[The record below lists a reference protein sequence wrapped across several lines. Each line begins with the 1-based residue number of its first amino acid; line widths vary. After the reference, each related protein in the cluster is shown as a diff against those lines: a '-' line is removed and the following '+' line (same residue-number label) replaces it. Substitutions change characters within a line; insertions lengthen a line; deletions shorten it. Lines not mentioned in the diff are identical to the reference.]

1 MLTNGVT
8 TYTYDANGN
17 LTNAAADAYTWDWAN
32 RMTGATVGGINAS
45 YSYDAFDIRVSG
57 TVSGTAS
64 NYLWDRLA
72 PYPTLVDDGVYGYI
86 HGAGPQAQIDGG
98 GNRHYLL
105 SDALASIRG
114 VTDGSG
120 ALVGTTAYDAFGAP
134 RTQSGLVSAFGYSGE
149 QYTPATG
156 LLHLR
161 ARDLNPALGRF
172 LSADPGQAAILV
184 GLIVSL
190 PAAVTLSGP
199 AVVFLRRVDSL
210 ISRKC
215 E

>member
-1 MLTNGVT
+1 M
-8 TYTYDANGN
+8 
-17 LTNAAADAYTWDWAN
+17 
-32 RMTGATVGGINAS
+32 
-45 YSYDAFDIRVSG
+45 SG

-64 NYLWDRLA
+64 SYLWDRLA
-72 PYPTLVDDGVYGYI
+72 PYPTLVDDGAFAYI
-86 HGAGPQAQIDGG
+86 HGAGPQAQIDPS
-98 GNRHYLL
+98 GNRTYLL
-105 SDALASIRG
+105 GDALSWIRG
-114 VTDGSG
+114 LTDGSG
-120 ALVGTTAYDAFGAP
+120 TLVGTTAYDAFGAP